1 MSFGLRG
8 KLSDGIEDEKKNM
21 TWPTPLNDNRSG
33 GGRVSDKGYGKESR
47 ELDKN
52 WLEIPNGR
60 SAWRNFLTI
69 AAFYMGFGVRAKMAV
84 HGGPNG
90 WGYRW
95 GGSALG
101 QVW

>member
-1 MSFGLRG
+1 M
-8 KLSDGIEDEKKNM
+8 SDGIEDEKKNM

-33 GGRVSDKGYGKESR
+33 GGRVEKRYGKESR